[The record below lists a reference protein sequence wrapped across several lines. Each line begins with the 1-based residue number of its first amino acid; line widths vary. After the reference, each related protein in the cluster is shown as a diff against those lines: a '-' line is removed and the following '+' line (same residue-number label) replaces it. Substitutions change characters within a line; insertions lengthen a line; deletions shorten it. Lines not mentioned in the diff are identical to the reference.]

1 LWPVKSRP
9 NSGANRKT
17 LNAPAASGTTP
28 TIARIVPPVPPI
40 AIPATIS
47 APAASGGWLRSILAR
62 TVIGAY
68 RRRADLRTADP
79 AELDILISDVAD
91 AETVAAAAEDEL
103 ALRAALRSLAPA
115 DRIALVLHDAERWP
129 ASEVAELLDVGTE
142 AAHKRIQLARTR
154 LISALSDP
162 ASPVVT
168 PRPRSL
174 PRRPHACA

>member
-1 LWPVKSRP
+1 
-9 NSGANRKT
+9 

-174 PRRPHACA
+174 PRRPRACA